1 MNESSVSCD
10 TLVFENSSKLYWQYD
25 CDSVWLTLEDLSG
38 DKIIIDQVPLE
49 LSELTY
55 RLGYHLI
62 KEFKNTLLFRHGC
75 PATGPCYYKL
85 LDKTTGSTLKEFGQ
99 LICID
104 TDAWYDSAY
113 KYKFNFIV
121 YLSYDTEEIIVYF
134 VDSDKTQKHPFTEK
148 LTAAVLPEMQFDK
161 MVLKNN
167 TLTITYISDS
177 NLTN

>member
-1 MNESSVSCD
+1 MFSNA
-10 TLVFENSSKLYWQYD
+10 SKLYWQFN
-25 CDSVWLTLEDLSG
+25 CDSVWLTLENIS
-38 DKIIIDQVPLE
+38 KQKKVIDQVPIE
-49 LSELTY
+49 LSDLTY

-62 KEFKNTLLFRHGC
+62 KEFKNAILFRHGC

-85 LDKTTGSTLKEFGQ
+85 LDKTTGTVLKESGQ

-104 TDAWYDSAY
+104 TDVRVDSAY

-121 YLSYDTEEIIVYF
+121 YLSVDTEEIIVYF
-134 VDSDKTQKHPFTEK
+134 VDSNKTQKHPFTEK

-167 TLTITYISDS
+167 ILTITYISDS
-177 NLTN
+177 NQTKDIDIKLTN